1 MSENKTLPT
10 EIDVDDF
17 VNAVEHPGRRQDA
30 LLVLEMMR
38 RITGLEPRM
47 WGATIV
53 GFGTYHYKY
62 ETGRAGEFFRL
73 GFSPRKAKLVVYI
86 MPYTDAFE
94 PLLAKLGPYKMGKS
108 CLYLGRLNKIDLQVL
123 EQIMVLSLQVMAER
137 YPVDA

>member
-1 MSENKTLPT
+1 TTQAN

-17 VNAVEHPGRRQDA
+17 VDAVEHPGRREDA
-30 LLVLEMMR
+30 RVVLEMMR

-47 WGATIV
+47 WGATLV

-62 ETGRAGEFFRL
+62 ETGREGDLFRL
-73 GFSPRKAKLVVYI
+73 GFSPRKAKMVVYI

-108 CLYLGRLNKIDLQVL
+108 CLYLGRLNKVDLDVL
-123 EQIMVLSLQVMAER
+123 EQIMVLSLKEMAER
-137 YPVDA
+137 YPVGA